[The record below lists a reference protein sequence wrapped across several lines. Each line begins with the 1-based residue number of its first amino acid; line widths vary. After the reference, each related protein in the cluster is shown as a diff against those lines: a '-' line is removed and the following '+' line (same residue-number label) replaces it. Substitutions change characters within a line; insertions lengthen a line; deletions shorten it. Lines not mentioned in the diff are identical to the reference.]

1 MVVPQSSKAEPPE
14 DDDGY
19 FERMTKA
26 IFQAGL
32 NWRMIEN
39 KWPNFRNAF
48 DQFSAKRVSSFGE
61 KEVKALMGDTGIVRN
76 ERKIRSVIENARES
90 LRLKDEFGSFGDYLK
105 SFKGDERRLTE
116 DLQSR
121 FKHLGESSARTF
133 LYTSGF
139 KLRPTREELEWHSH
153 MKEGKHPR

>member
-1 MVVPQSSKAEPPE
+1 MVVPQGWKAEPPE

-39 KWPNFRNAF
+39 KWPNFRKAF

-76 ERKIRSVIENARES
+76 ERKIRSVIDR
-90 LRLKDEFGSFGDYLK
+90 RIRW
-105 SFKGDERRLTE
+105 RRLPRLTAPLIQGRKRE
-116 DLQSR
+116 T
-121 FKHLGESSARTF
+121 SSSLWIITTRA
-133 LYTSGF
+133 SW
-139 KLRPTREELEWHSH
+139 RPRRPGST
-153 MKEGKHPR
+153 

>member
-1 MVVPQSSKAEPPE
+1 
-14 DDDGY
+14 
-19 FERMTKA
+19 MTKA

-39 KWPNFRNAF
+39 KWPNFRKAF

-90 LRLKDEFGSFGDYLK
+90 MRLKDEFGPSAIT
-105 SFKGDERRLTE
+105 SNR
-116 DLQSR
+116 SR
-121 FKHLGESSARTF
+121 E
-133 LYTSGF
+133 TSGNRQ
-139 KLRPTREELEWHSH
+139 KTCNPGSSIWVNRRREPSSICLVSS
-153 MKEGKHPR
+153 

>member
-1 MVVPQSSKAEPPE
+1 VPQGWEAEPPE

-39 KWPNFRNAF
+39 KWPNFRKAF
-48 DQFSAKRVSSFGE
+48 DQFPAKRVSSFGE

-90 LRLKDEFGSFGDYLK
+90 LRLKDEFGFL
-105 SFKGDERRLTE
+105 RRLPQIVQGRRAATHIRPAI
-116 DLQSR
+116 R
-121 FKHLGESSARTF
+121 FRHLGESSARTF
-133 LYTSGF
+133 LYMSGF
-139 KLRPTREELEWHSH
+139 ELRPTREELEWHSH

>member
-1 MVVPQSSKAEPPE
+1 MEAEPPE

-39 KWPNFRNAF
+39 KWPNFRKAF

-105 SFKGDERRLTE
+105 SFKGRRAAT
-116 DLQSR
+116 DGRPAIQVP
-121 FKHLGESSARTF
+121 A
-133 LYTSGF
+133 SG
-139 KLRPTREELEWHSH
+139 
-153 MKEGKHPR
+153 